1 MLKVYIGW
9 DQRGALAFE
18 VCRHTLLAQASI
30 PIEVV
35 ALKDWELR
43 ARGVYWR
50 PYQVDERGQM
60 WDARDGK
67 PFSTE
72 SSFTRFCVPAMCEYA
87 DEWVLFMDAD
97 MLVTADIAELFA
109 FAGDK
114 ALYCVQHEH
123 SPPESVK
130 MGPDQFMKRCSPPR
144 VFTTSSPGWRCRW

>member
-67 PFSTE
+67 PFSTNF
-72 SSFTRFCVPAMCEYA
+72 SYTRFCVPPIDDFRA
-87 DEWVLFMDAD
+87 DPV
-97 MLVTADIAELFA
+97 
-109 FAGDK
+109 
-114 ALYCVQHEH
+114 
-123 SPPESVK
+123 
-130 MGPDQFMKRCSPPR
+130 
-144 VFTTSSPGWRCRW
+144 VFCAAHMRCRAAVALTLSLAWDAAVSCALHHRDPPPGGP